1 MSTSF
6 TFHEGFTMPK
16 DISELPSSGQNMA
29 RFTKQMILGLTFEA
43 TESAARDQIVNQTV
57 AVRKLAG
64 VFQTEATAKHMFG
77 EIKLLKQLRH
87 ENILNLL
94 DIFMAPSEDIYL
106 VTDLMSTDLHTLLKA
121 MKLEDHFAQ
130 FFTYQIMRGLK
141 YVHSVGVVHR
151 DLKPSSILINE
162 NCDLKICDFGLNE
175 ETQVTDYI
183 STGYYRAPETM
194 HPWRGYNAK
203 ADVWSAGCIFAEMM
217 TGSALFHGKNHMDQI
232 RVIIQRFEDTLEE
245 FPANIINQ
253 NVSFTTIRF
262 LRKSASITD
271 PQSHHRQ
278 RVSSIL
284 FPNKI
289 ATKCLSSLPGP
300 PQTIDPC
307 KRVSAATALTSQYL
321 APYHDVADEL
331 TPTKA
336 FDWAFLE
343 ADLPVDVWRTVLY
356 AEVFG
361 YHASHAQG
369 GFDNLTTS
377 SDKTISSDL

>member
-6 TFHEGFTMPK
+6 TFHEGFTLPK

-121 MKLEDHFAQ
+121 MKLEGQFAQ

-162 NCDLKICDFGLNE
+162 NCDLKICDFGLIE

-194 HPWRGYNAK
+194 HPWRGYNEK

-232 RVIIQRFEDTLEE
+232 RVIIQRFEDKLEE

-253 NVSFTTIRF
+253 NTTSFI
-262 LRKSASITD
+262 
-271 PQSHHRQ
+271 H
-278 RVSSIL
+278 
-284 FPNKI
+284 
-289 ATKCLSSLPGP
+289 SLPKQDRNPMSKFITGAAANATELLEETL
-300 PQTIDPC
+300 QIDPC

-377 SDKTISSDL
+377 SDKTISSDR